1 MTLNRNTHKT
11 RLYVDAYIHAKSF
24 QSCLTLCD
32 PVDHNP
38 PGFFVHG
45 ILQARILDGFPC
57 PPPGNL
63 SDPGIK
69 PAALMSPA
77 LAGRFFT
84 TSTTWEAC
92 IQHG

>member
-11 RLYVDAYIHAKSF
+11 RLYVDAYIHAKSL

-57 PPPGNL
+57 PPPGTL
-63 SDPGIK
+63 SDPGIE
-69 PAALMSPA
+69 PASLTSPA
-77 LAGRFFT
+77 LADRFFT
-84 TSTTWEAC
+84 ISAT
-92 IQHG
+92 